1 MNPGGRSVRKDA
13 WTALALVL
21 AVGWFFAPLLRGDAI
36 VAEPDALAALLPLKA
51 FLARSLAAREW
62 PLWNPDAALGKPFLP
77 DLLAGALYP
86 PNLLLAI
93 PPFVRGLNLLFVG
106 HYAFTALGALLWL
119 RTSGL
124 PRSAALL
131 GALVWTFGGTMVS
144 MGNVLNQLLS
154 ATWLPWVLWAWL
166 RPRGLGT
173 KIALAT
179 VAMAL
184 ALIAGGPEMVLVSAA
199 ALVLVSRHPAS
210 LVVPPL
216 AFALAAVELVPFFHF
231 LTQTWR
237 GAQGIDAATAMR
249 YSIPPADLVQ
259 LARDAWAPSPERFM
273 PQIYV
278 GPGVLALALVGL
290 ATARRPMLAFWGV
303 VAAGAVLVVL
313 GSHTPVYPFLYAHL
327 PLSNLLRYPEKLFLG
342 VHALIAAGAAFGSA
356 AIVAGLARRGGSP
369 LASRASALLGVL
381 LCAVVFADL
390 ARANRDALYAPRPEV
405 VLDPPASA
413 RAILADEAARRAAGD
428 ASGGAHAPR
437 VYANERGRPIPR
449 SLPAAVALDRSLPW
463 GAVGEL
469 YGLANV
475 NAPSSLN
482 LVKHEWLQQEL
493 GAVPRATALGALAA
507 LGTRYVTSWVR
518 LDEAPDASALP
529 IPDERIGVKLY
540 ELSGVQPRAFV
551 TRRVRSASDAHEA
564 LARFVAGDGGV
575 HTGLALVRRGDLPAS
590 AFADPPV
597 ADPAAGADPGEIAP
611 RFLRDGRS
619 ALEIEVVLDAPA
631 LLVVNDTMLDGWTA
645 TVDGAAAPIV
655 EVNGLVRGVW
665 LDAGT
670 HRVAMRYVPP
680 GLVSGVAIS
689 CAALLVTGLM
699 AWVSRRR
706 LLRGVRVGDRAG
718 PLLVRAGR

>member
-1 MNPGGRSVRKDA
+1 MKSGGRFGRKDA
-13 WTALALVL
+13 WSALALVL
-21 AVGWFFAPLLRGDAI
+21 AVGWFFAPLLRGEAI

-51 FLARSLAAREW
+51 FLARSFASGES

-86 PNLLLAI
+86 PNLLLAV
-93 PPFVRGLNLLFVG
+93 PPFARGLNLLFVG
-106 HYAFTALGALLWL
+106 HYLFTGLGALLWL
-119 RTSGL
+119 RAAGL
-124 PRSAALL
+124 PRLAALL
-131 GALVWTFGGTMVS
+131 GALVWTFGGTMIS
-144 MGNVLNQLLS
+144 LGNVLNQLLS
-154 ATWLPWVLWAWL
+154 AAWLPWVLWAWI

-173 KIALAT
+173 KIALASLAM
-179 VAMAL
+179 AMAL
-184 ALIAGGPEMVLVSAA
+184 VAGGPEM
-199 ALVLVSRHPAS
+199 
-210 LVVPPL
+210 VPPL
-216 AFALAAVELVPFFHF
+216 AFALAAVELLPFFHY

-237 GAQGIDAATAMR
+237 GVQGIDAATAMR
-249 YSIPPADLVQ
+249 YSVPPADLVQ
-259 LARDAWAPSPERFM
+259 LARDAWVPSPERFM

-290 ATARRPMLAFWGV
+290 VTARRAMLAFWGV
-303 VAAGAVLVVL
+303 VAAGAILVVL
-313 GSHTPVYPFLYAHL
+313 GSYTPVYPFLYAHL

-342 VHALIAAGAAFGSA
+342 VHALLAAGAAFGAA

-369 LASRASALLGVL
+369 LASRASVVLGVL

-390 ARANRDALYAPRPEV
+390 SRANRNALYAPRPEV

-413 RAILADEAARRAAGD
+413 RAILADHEARRAASG
-428 ASGGAHAPR
+428 ASDGEHAPR
-437 VYANERGRPIPR
+437 VYSNERGRPIPR

-493 GAVPRATALGALAA
+493 GGVSRAMALGALAA

-529 IPDERIGVKLY
+529 VPDERIGVKLY
-540 ELSGVQPRAFV
+540 ALAGVQPRAFV
-551 TRRVRSASDAHEA
+551 TRRVHAADDAREA
-564 LARFVAGDGGV
+564 LRRFVAGDGGV
-575 HTGLALVRRGDLPAS
+575 HTGLALVRRGDLPVA
-590 AFADPPV
+590 AFADPPA
-597 ADPAAGADPGEIAP
+597 ADPASPADAEESTA
-611 RFLRDGRS
+611 RFVRDGRS
-619 ALEIEVVLDAPA
+619 ALEIEAVLRAPG

-645 TVDGAAAPIV
+645 TVDGTPTPIV

-665 LDAGT
+665 LEAGT
-670 HRVAMRYVPP
+670 HHVAMRYVPP
-680 GLVSGVAIS
+680 GLASG
-689 CAALLVTGLM
+689 AALSFVALAVAALA

-706 LLRGVRVGDRAG
+706 LLRGIRIGGAA
-718 PLLVRAGR
+718 PLPARSAR